1 MKNLF
6 PEHFAKRMLVMLVS
20 VIVMG
25 MNVGFLSLTGFGLEP
40 CSAMNTGVAK
50 MFGWQFG
57 NYQAV
62 FNTVLLLVVLL
73 IDRSMFGFGTIGNM
87 FLIGYTYDF
96 TKWVLASFFGIT
108 SLTNL
113 TTRILVLVVA
123 LAGFVISASFYM
135 NSGLGLAPY
144 DAMGQ
149 IIYNGLSHKGERKIS
164 YRAVRMAYDTAVSL
178 FAFLIGGQFGVITVL
193 MVLTLGPMIEVV
205 SKRLKF

>member
-1 MKNLF
+1 
-6 PEHFAKRMLVMLVS
+6 MLVS

-50 MFGWQFG
+50 MLGWQFG

-123 LAGFVISASFYM
+123 LAGFVISLLLY
-135 NSGLGLAPY
+135 
-144 DAMGQ
+144 
-149 IIYNGLSHKGERKIS
+149 E
-164 YRAVRMAYDTAVSL
+164 
-178 FAFLIGGQFGVITVL
+178 
-193 MVLTLGPMIEVV
+193 
-205 SKRLKF
+205 

>member
-73 IDRSMFGFGTIGNM
+73 IDRSMPAF
-87 FLIGYTYDF
+87 
-96 TKWVLASFFGIT
+96 LASHR
-108 SLTNL
+108 L
-113 TTRILVLVVA
+113 RI
-123 LAGFVISASFYM
+123 
-135 NSGLGLAPY
+135 
-144 DAMGQ
+144 
-149 IIYNGLSHKGERKIS
+149 
-164 YRAVRMAYDTAVSL
+164 
-178 FAFLIGGQFGVITVL
+178 
-193 MVLTLGPMIEVV
+193 
-205 SKRLKF
+205 